1 MTIIITFLLLLTIIA
16 DLHGFFFLLK
26 SKDQASVC
34 IQKNFKL
41 IKTQFGKTIKC
52 FRSDNAKEFL
62 LTEFLAN
69 EGTLHQFSYPYT
81 PEQNSVAE
89 RKHQHLLNIA
99 RSIMF
104 QSKVPLEFWGDC
116 ILPATY
122 IINRIPTSILQK

>member
-52 FRSDNAKEFL
+52 FQSDNAKEFL
-62 LTEFLAN
+62 LTKFLAN
-69 EGTLHQFSYPYT
+69 EGTLHQFSCPYT
-81 PEQNSVAE
+81 
-89 RKHQHLLNIA
+89 LI
-99 RSIMF
+99 
-104 QSKVPLEFWGDC
+104 
-116 ILPATY
+116 
-122 IINRIPTSILQK
+122 